1 MSLIGVCRRIAR
13 RTFGIERLRRQ
24 QETAMIATLEG
35 RDVLVAPPT
44 GFGKSLVYQVP
55 ALILEH
61 RQS

>member
-35 RDVLVAPPT
+35 TCSWRLRRASASRWSIKFP
-44 GFGKSLVYQVP
+44 
-55 ALILEH
+55 H
-61 RQS
+61 